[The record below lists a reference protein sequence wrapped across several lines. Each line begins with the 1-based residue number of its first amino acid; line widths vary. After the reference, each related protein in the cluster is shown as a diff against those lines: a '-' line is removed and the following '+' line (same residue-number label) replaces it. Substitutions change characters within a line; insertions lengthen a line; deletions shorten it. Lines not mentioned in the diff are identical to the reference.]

1 MRALRVTR
9 PIGTGHEAEA
19 DGAGPEQSGHD
30 CLFMKGSA
38 RDYRRCPRRV
48 LRMAAAAAWDARC
61 ASRTRAHAAVSF
73 RAAPQPRALPRPR
86 LTAAQPLGAPDRRPR
101 GRAAHAPARPERG
114 IPPPLSGLSDD
125 AAPGYPA
132 RASDCRAERAPVPR
146 SPARTVLGSAVP
158 RGAPAPRSV
167 SEIRR

>member
-38 RDYRRCPRRV
+38 RDYRRGPRRV

-86 LTAAQPLGAPDRRPR
+86 LTAAHRWALQIGGLAVAPLTLLP
-101 GRAAHAPARPERG
+101 
-114 IPPPLSGLSDD
+114 GLS
-125 AAPGYPA
+125 AAFRLP
-132 RASDCRAERAPVPR
+132 
-146 SPARTVLGSAVP
+146 
-158 RGAPAPRSV
+158 
-167 SEIRR
+167 